1 MRPLE
6 GRIIMKVIKF
16 GGSSLADAQQIKKV
30 CNIILEDSER
40 RLVVVSA
47 PGKRFSDDTKVTDM
61 LIGLAEAALS
71 GEKCTQELE
80 AVIGRYAG
88 IASDLGMDGS
98 IVEAIRE
105 DLTARVS
112 SSKHNA
118 NKFVDLLK
126 AAGEDN
132 SAKLVAAYLCS
143 IGVDAEYVNPREA
156 GMILSDEFGNAR
168 ILPKSY
174 NKLSRLAK
182 NPKIMIFPG
191 FFGYSETGEVVTF
204 SRGGSDVTGA
214 ILAAAVNADIYE
226 NFTDVDSVYAANPNI
241 IENPMPIPMFSYEEM
256 RELSYAGF
264 SVLHEEALA
273 PVYHKGIPVNIKNT
287 NNPQAPGT
295 MIVPGHALTADHK
308 KYPVVGIAADKGF
321 MTLHVQKYMMNREIG
336 FGRRLLQILEEE
348 GISYEHTPSGI
359 DSISV
364 IIREKYYEEE
374 KFDRI
379 VKTIYAELNVDNVIL
394 DFNQAIVMVVGNGMT
409 HSVGTLAK
417 AARALADAG
426 ININMINQGSSEVSI
441 MFGIDAKGA
450 RDSVIA
456 LYEAFFRKQ

>member
-1 MRPLE
+1 
-6 GRIIMKVIKF
+6 MKVIKF

-30 CNIILEDSER
+30 CNIILEDRER

-47 PGKRFSDDTKVTDM
+47 PGKRFPDDVKVTDM
-61 LIGLAEAALS
+61 LIRLAEAALA
-71 GEKCTQELE
+71 GDCTAEFQ
-80 AVIGRYAG
+80 AVMDRYAG

-98 IVEAIRE
+98 ITEAIRE
-105 DLTARVS
+105 DLAARVS
-112 SSKHNA
+112 SSRHNQS
-118 NKFVDLLK
+118 KFTDLLK

-132 SAKLVAAYLCS
+132 SAKLVAAYLRQT
-143 IGVDAEYVNPREA
+143 GVDAEYINPRDA

-214 ILAAAVNADIYE
+214 VLAAAVNADIYE
-226 NFTDVDSVYAANPNI
+226 NFTDVDSVYAANPHI
-241 IENPMPIPMFSYEEM
+241 VENPMPIPMFSYEEM

-295 MIVPGHALTADHK
+295 LIVPGHALTADHK
-308 KYPVVGIAADKGF
+308 KFPVVGIAADQGF

-409 HSVGTLAK
+409 HSIGTLAK
-417 AARALADAG
+417 AARALSDAG

-450 RDSVIA
+450 RDSVKG
-456 LYEAFFRKQ
+456 LYEAFFMKK